1 MKIDNTPSVSQMA
14 TEQKQLWNTCQQL
27 EQVFLEILLQQM
39 NSTATKSSLLP
50 ESFQSNVYQDMQRQ
64 SLAEQ
69 MAKSGGIGL
78 ASTLYQQLNR
88 ELAASIASTSD
99 LEKKNSSPVNE

>member
-1 MKIDNTPSVSQMA
+1 MKIGTVPPASLMDQN
-14 TEQKQLWNTCQQL
+14 QKQLWSTCQQL
-27 EQVFLEILLQQM
+27 EQVFLELLLQQM
-39 NSTATKSSLLP
+39 NSSVGKSTLLP
-50 ESFQSNVYQDMQRQ
+50 QSFQSNLYQDMQRQ

-88 ELAASIASTSD
+88 ELAGSIASSQAKT
-99 LEKKNSSPVNE
+99 ESPVSE

>member
-1 MKIDNTPSVSQMA
+1 MRVGTIPPASLLDKD
-14 TEQKQLWNTCQQL
+14 QKQLWNTCQQL

-39 NSTATKSSLLP
+39 NSSVGKSSLMP
-50 ESFQSNVYQDMQRQ
+50 QSFQSNLYQDMQRQ

-88 ELAASIASTSD
+88 ELAASAANSTTKSSD
-99 LEKKNSSPVNE
+99 PVSE

>member
-1 MKIDNTPSVSQMA
+1 MRVGTVPPASLMDQD
-14 TEQKQLWNTCQQL
+14 QKQLWSTCQQL

-39 NSTATKSSLLP
+39 NDSVGKSKLMP
-50 ESFQSNVYQDMQRQ
+50 QSFQSNLYQDMQRQ

-78 ASTLYQQLNR
+78 ASTLYRQLNR
-88 ELAASIASTSD
+88 ELAASIA
-99 LEKKNSSPVNE
+99 NSQVKTEDPVSE